1 MRERGEGP
9 AGADGVPDWLHAD
22 RLARVWGLVGTALER
37 RGLQARGTLELPDLD
52 RDERHA
58 LSDVLGRPVAGE
70 TVRLSLPHLAERLRL
85 RTGLD
90 LAAVI
95 PSMTGRPLTDR
106 TARRHEDALLRD
118 EPFVAARTWLAS
130 AGRHRDDGAAPW
142 VEGWLDSLRQDGIL
156 TKVRDAASVVLT
168 ALEVL
173 DERGV
178 LWGDESREVAC
189 GTVSSTPCDL
199 TSDVFAD
206 VHGEPARSAMRIVAR
221 TELAA
226 RVTGTAHGLDDGTKA
241 SLIVLRAAAARLGAG
256 LPRRAADRRA
266 LWESL
271 GVVADRVST
280 TCLTWNLRSERRSAA
295 VDHGAEAAPSTL
307 KGVAPRHVT
316 WWDLDAG
323 LEWAPGQSVL
333 VCENPRTLEAIVDAV
348 PGPRFGVVC
357 TMGRA
362 NLVVREVLTRLGRAG
377 AVLRY
382 HGDFDWAGLS
392 LANESVAEFGAVPWL
407 MSVEDYMSA
416 HGSVALLGTQ
426 VEATW
431 DPELA
436 PAMRARGVA
445 VHEEA
450 VLDLLL
456 GRLADLTSD
465 DVVRG

>member
-1 MRERGEGP
+1 MVRERSEGL
-9 AGADGVPDWLHAD
+9 AGADVVPDWLHPD

-37 RGLQARGTLELPDLD
+37 RGLEARGSLQLNALD

-70 TVRLSLPHLAERLRL
+70 RVRLSLPDLAERLRV

-90 LAAVI
+90 LAAVVG
-95 PSMTGRPLTDR
+95 SMTGQPLTDR
-106 TARRHEDALLRD
+106 AARRHADAVRRD

-130 AGRHRDDGAAPW
+130 AREHRDDGAAPW
-142 VEGWLDSLRQDGIL
+142 VEAWLDSLRQDGIL
-156 TKVRDAASVVLT
+156 TRAQDGARVIVS

-173 DERGV
+173 EERRV
-178 LWGDESREVAC
+178 LWGDESRDVAPD
-189 GTVSSTPCDL
+189 GL
-199 TSDVFAD
+199 
-206 VHGEPARSAMRIVAR
+206 RIVAR

-226 RVTGTAHGLDDGTKA
+226 RVTGSSHGLDDGTKT
-241 SLIVLRAAAARLGAG
+241 SLVVLRGAAARLGAG
-256 LPRRAADRRA
+256 LPRRAADRRS

-271 GVVADRVST
+271 GVVVDRVST
-280 TCLTWNLRSERRSAA
+280 TCLTWNLLSERRSAA
-295 VDHGAEAAPSTL
+295 VDHNGAEAASGTL
-307 KGVAPRHVT
+307 QEVAPRHVT

-333 VCENPRTLEAIVDAV
+333 VCENPRTLEAVAHAV
-348 PGPRFGVVC
+348 TEPGLGVVC

-362 NLVVREVLTRLGRAG
+362 NLVVREVLARLGHAG

-392 LANESVAEFGAVPWL
+392 LANECLVKFGAVPWL
-407 MSVEDYMSA
+407 MTVDDYKSGY
-416 HGSVALLGTQ
+416 GSVALLGSS
-426 VEATW
+426 VEAAW

-436 PAMRARGVA
+436 PAMRARGLA

-456 GRLADLTSD
+456 ERLASLGGSWCRPVGALSDPELPHNFDTSGRP
-465 DVVRG
+465 VP

>member
-1 MRERGEGP
+1 MPE
-9 AGADGVPDWLHAD
+9 WLHAD
-22 RLARVWGLVGTALER
+22 RLSRVWGLVGTALER
-37 RGLQARGTLELPDLD
+37 RGLEARGTLQLHDLD

-70 TVRLSLPHLAERLRL
+70 TVRLSLPDLAQRLRA

-95 PSMTGRPLTDR
+95 RSMTGRPLTDR
-106 TARRHEDALLRD
+106 AARRHEDAARRD

-130 AGRHRDDGAAPW
+130 AGRHRDGGAAPW

-156 TKVRDAASVVLT
+156 RREPDAARVIVT
-168 ALEVL
+168 ALEML

-178 LWGDESREVAC
+178 LWGDASREVAC
-189 GTVSSTPCDL
+189 GTASITPGGL
-199 TSDVFAD
+199 TSDVLTD
-206 VHGEPARSAMRIVAR
+206 VDVGLARSAMRIVAR

-226 RVTGTAHGLDDGTKA
+226 RVTGSAHGLDDGTKA
-241 SLIVLRAAAARLGAG
+241 SLVVLRAAAARLGAG

-280 TCLTWNLRSERRSAA
+280 TCLTWNLQSDRRPTA
-295 VDHGAEAAPSTL
+295 VDHDAEASPSTL
-307 KGVAPRHVT
+307 QGVAPRHVT

-323 LEWAPGQSVL
+323 LEWAPSQSVL
-333 VCENPRTLEAIVDAV
+333 VCENPRTLEAIADAV
-348 PGPRFGVVC
+348 SGPRFGVVC

-392 LANESVAEFGAVPWL
+392 LANECVTEFGAVPWL
-407 MSVEDYMSA
+407 MTVEDYA
-416 HGSVALLGTQ
+416 AGHGSVALLGPP

-436 PAMRARGVA
+436 PAMRARGLA

-456 GRLADLTSD
+456 GRLADLTAD
-465 DVVRG
+465 DAIRG

>member
-1 MRERGEGP
+1 VSEQGEGP
-9 AGADGVPDWLHAD
+9 AGPDGVPDWLHAD

-37 RGLQARGTLELPDLD
+37 RGLEARGTLQLHDLD

-58 LSDVLGRPVAGE
+58 LSDVLGRPVAGK
-70 TVRLSLPHLAERLRL
+70 TVRLSLPDLAERLRA

-95 PSMTGRPLTDR
+95 RSMTGRPLTDHA
-106 TARRHEDALLRD
+106 ARRQEDAVRRD
-118 EPFVAARTWLAS
+118 EPYVAARTWLAS
-130 AGRHRDDGAAPW
+130 AVRHRHDGAAPW

-156 TKVRDAASVVLT
+156 TRARDAARVIVT
-168 ALEVL
+168 ALEML

-178 LWGDESREVAC
+178 LWADESPDVAR
-189 GTVSSTPCDL
+189 
-199 TSDVFAD
+199 
-206 VHGEPARSAMRIVAR
+206 HAMSIVAR

-226 RVTGTAHGLDDGTKA
+226 RATGSAHGLDDGTKA
-241 SLIVLRAAAARLGAG
+241 SLVVLRAAAARLGAG

-271 GVVADRVST
+271 GVVVDRVST
-280 TCLTWNLRSERRSAA
+280 TCLTWNLKSDSRSVA
-295 VDHGAEAAPSTL
+295 VDHGAEAVRRTFR
-307 KGVAPRHVT
+307 GVAPRHVT

-333 VCENPRTLEAIVDAV
+333 VCENPRTLEAIADAV
-348 PGPRFGVVC
+348 SGPSFGVVC

-392 LANESVAEFGAVPWL
+392 LANECVAEFGAVPWL
-407 MSVEDYMSA
+407 MTVEDYTSG

-426 VEATW
+426 VEAVW

-436 PAMRARGVA
+436 PAMRARGLA

-456 GRLADLTSD
+456 GRLADLTPGD
-465 DVVRG
+465 AIRG

>member
-1 MRERGEGP
+1 MSERGEGP
-9 AGADGVPDWLHAD
+9 AGAQALPEWLHAD
-22 RLARVWGLVGTALER
+22 RLARVWALVGTTLER
-37 RGLQARGTLELPDLD
+37 RGLEARGTLQLSDID
-52 RDERHA
+52 RSERHA

-70 TVRLSLPHLAERLRL
+70 TVRLSLPDLAERLGS

-90 LAAVI
+90 LVALI
-95 PSMTGRPLTDR
+95 SSMIGRPLTDR
-106 TARRHEDALLRD
+106 AARRHEAARRRD

-130 AGRHRDDGAAPW
+130 AGQHRDDGAAPW
-142 VEGWLDSLRQDGIL
+142 VEAWLDSLRQDGIL
-156 TKVRDAASVVLT
+156 TRAQDAASVVVA

-173 DERGV
+173 DERRV
-178 LWGDESREVAC
+178 LWGDEPRDAAPD
-189 GTVSSTPCDL
+189 GVS
-199 TSDVFAD
+199 
-206 VHGEPARSAMRIVAR
+206 IVAR

-226 RVTGTAHGLDDGTKA
+226 RVTGSAHGLDDGTKT
-241 SLIVLRAAAARLGAG
+241 SLVVLRAAAARLGAG

-271 GVVADRVST
+271 GVVVDRVST
-280 TCLTWNLRSERRSAA
+280 TCLTWNLQPDMRSLAA
-295 VDHGAEAAPSTL
+295 DHAASAAPSTL
-307 KGVAPRHVT
+307 EGVAPRHVT

-333 VCENPRTLEAIVDAV
+333 VCENPRTLEAIADAV
-348 PGPRFGVVC
+348 SGPSFGVVC

-362 NLVVREVLTRLGRAG
+362 NLVVREVLTRLGHAG

-392 LANESVAEFGAVPWL
+392 LANECVAEFGAVPWL
-407 MSVEDYMSA
+407 MSVDDYTSGQ
-416 HGSVALLGTQ
+416 GSVALLGGP
-426 VEATW
+426 VEAAW

-436 PAMRARGVA
+436 PAMRARGLA

-456 GRLADLTSD
+456 QRLADLTPD
-465 DVVRG
+465 GAIRG